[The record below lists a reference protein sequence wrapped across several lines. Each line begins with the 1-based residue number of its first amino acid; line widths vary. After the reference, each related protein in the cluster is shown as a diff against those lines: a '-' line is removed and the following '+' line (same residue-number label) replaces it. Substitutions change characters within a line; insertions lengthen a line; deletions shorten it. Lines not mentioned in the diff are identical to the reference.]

1 MALYT
6 HAVGLSAAGTLS
18 PPAAVASS
26 DTISAAD
33 VGSRGAL
40 LRVICGATPATV
52 TVADPGA
59 TPSGNAGTPTA
70 VAVGAAAAKHIYIPP
85 TAVNPSTGVATVA
98 YSATSSV
105 TCELYRL

>member
-6 HAVGLSAAGTLS
+6 HAVGLTATGNLS
-18 PPAAVASS
+18 TPAAVSSS

-33 VGSRGAL
+33 IGSRGAL
-40 LRVICGATPATV
+40 LRVITAGTGATV
-52 TVADPGA
+52 TVADPGTTA
-59 TPSGNAGTPTA
+59 SGNAGTPTA
-70 VAVGAAAAKHIYIPP
+70 VTVGTTAAKMIYIPHA
-85 TAVNPSTGVATVA
+85 AVNPATNVATVA

>member
-6 HAVGLSAAGTLS
+6 HAVGLTAAGNQS
-18 PPAAVASS
+18 PPAAVSSS

-33 VGSRGAL
+33 IGSRGAA
-40 LRVICGATPATV
+40 LRVITAGTTTNV
-52 TVADPGA
+52 TVADPGHTA
-59 TPSGNAGTPTA
+59 SGNAGTPVA
-70 VAVGAAAAKHIYIPP
+70 VAVGATAAKMIYIPP
-85 TAVNPSTGVATVA
+85 SAVNRSTGVATVA

>member
-6 HAVGLSAAGTLS
+6 HAVGLTAAGTLS
-18 PPAAVASS
+18 TPTAVSSS

-33 VGSRGAL
+33 VGSRGAV
-40 LRVICGATPATV
+40 LRVITAGTGTSV

-59 TPSGNAGTPTA
+59 TASGNPGDPTA
-70 VAVGAAAAKHIYIPP
+70 VTVGTTAAKMIYIPP
-85 TAVNPSTGVATVA
+85 SAVDPSTGVATVA
-98 YSATSSV
+98 YSATTSV

>member
-6 HAVGLSAAGTLS
+6 HAVGLTAAGNLS
-18 PPAAVASS
+18 TPAAVASS
-26 DTISAAD
+26 DTIAAAD

-40 LRVICGATPATV
+40 LRVITAGTATNV
-52 TVADPGA
+52 TVSDPGA
-59 TPSGNAGTPTA
+59 TPAGNAGTPVA
-70 VAVGAAAAKHIYIPP
+70 VAVGTTATKMVYIPP
-85 TAVNPSTGVATVA
+85 SAVNASTGVATVA